1 MSPVAY
7 MRGMD
12 NPFRPDPQLIT
23 SPDDPRIADYLSVRE
38 RDLTGRDGKF
48 IIESMFVLDTALN
61 QAGTR
66 SKD

>member
-38 RDLTGRDGKF
+38 RDLTGRDGN
-48 IIESMFVLDTALN
+48 DP
-61 QAGTR
+61 R
-66 SKD
+66 SITTSYEDLGA

>member
-38 RDLTGRDGKF
+38 RDSVCERGRHACMQCEERDR
-48 IIESMFVLDTALN
+48 E
-61 QAGTR
+61 
-66 SKD
+66 